1 MSRLQRIGIALGAL
15 VVAGILPRV
24 LPELIPSMPRLTWT
38 TAAAVAVLFAF
49 GILSVVILTGYAGQV
64 SLCQATFMGISAFTT
79 ASLVN
84 HGLNFFIAAACGVVA
99 AFLVGVIVG
108 IPALRLKGILLAIV
122 TVGVALGFDDYFFKD
137 RAFEWFNG
145 GVGGWTIDGTSLFGI
160 QFSNLEFGSLINIYW
175 MLLVVF
181 AIIAILV
188 VNLHD
193 SGSGRRLRAIR
204 DSEVAAA
211 TMGID
216 LTRYKLLAFGLAAA
230 VAGIGGAFFTLV
242 QGTVTAQPF
251 NFFVSLQF
259 AAVAVLVGIRFV
271 PAAAVGGMFMA
282 LVPQVLNAFQD
293 VFHAE
298 ISGNWFNAVLGALL
312 ILQMITLPDG
322 VWGQW
327 AESMG
332 KAIDKRSHL
341 PLPEPSKVVTS

>member
-1 MSRLQRIGIALGAL
+1 MSRLQRMGVALGAL
-15 VVAGILPRV
+15 FVAALLPRLLPEILPG
-24 LPELIPSMPRLTWT
+24 MQRLTWT
-38 TAAAVAVLFAF
+38 TASAVAVLFGF

-84 HGLNFFIAAACGVVA
+84 HGINFFVA
-99 AFLVGVIVG
+99 AVGGVLASFLLGVIVG
-108 IPALRLKGILLAIV
+108 IPALRLKGITLAIV

-137 RAFEWFNG
+137 KAFDWFNG
-145 GVGGWTIDGTSLFGI
+145 GVGGWSIDGASLFGVDL
-160 QFSNLEFGSLINIYW
+160 SNLKFETLVNAYW
-175 MLLVVF
+175 VIIAVF
-181 AIIAILV
+181 AVVAILV

-216 LTRYKLLAFGLAAA
+216 LTRFKLLAFGFAAA
-230 VAGIGGAFFTLV
+230 VAGIGGAFFPLI

-282 LVPQVLNAFQD
+282 LVPQVLNAVQGAFK
-293 VFHAE
+293 VE
-298 ISGNWFNAVLGALL
+298 ISGNWFNAALGALL

-327 AESMG
+327 AEGMEKLIG
-332 KAIDKRSHL
+332 RTTHL
-341 PLPEPSKVVTS
+341 PVPEPSRVVTS